1 MIGTYL
7 LGVCTGI
14 WLIVFAEWYDNRKG
28 VIMMKTT
35 TSINFDCEML
45 KTIKQ
50 YAYENDRSVSSAVG
64 FLINTSEPYKK
75 FMRERK
81 VNKS

>member
-1 MIGTYL
+1 
-7 LGVCTGI
+7 
-14 WLIVFAEWYDNRKG
+14 
-28 VIMMKTT
+28 MKTT

-45 KTIKQ
+45 NALKQ
-50 YAYENDRSVSSAVG
+50 YASDNDRSVSSTVCL
-64 FLINTSEPYKK
+64 LINASEPYKN